1 MKNLKRSPRLKSTCR
16 ASLHLAF
23 STERVRSSIF
33 AWHCESICSEVD
45 LVACY
50 IIDFA
55 FDLSRLELL
64 SDLFRALAVYGL
76 TLEEER

>member
-1 MKNLKRSPRLKSTCR
+1 
-16 ASLHLAF
+16 
-23 STERVRSSIF
+23 VRSSIF
-33 AWHCESICSEVD
+33 AWHYESICSDVA

-76 TLEEER
+76 TLEEEI